1 MRAFVLRRIFV
12 SILVLLTISTLSFML
27 LKASGDLSVTL
38 AGEGGGADYAA
49 FLRKMYGWDRP
60 LPVQYF
66 DWLWRLLKG
75 DLGTS
80 FYYNSPV
87 VGLIVNGM
95 KVTFTLGA
103 ISIGIALVVGVLL
116 GVGAGVWIGSWFD
129 RGVLVVIAVAQAV
142 PIFWVCFLL
151 MLLFG
156 LKLAWLPIAGDDG
169 WVNFIMPS
177 FALAFY
183 AMPAIAR
190 IVRTGMD
197 EALASDYVKTARA
210 KGLREFQVVFGHAL
224 RNTLVPL
231 VAVASV
237 QFGFLLSGSVVVET
251 IFAMHG
257 IGYLTWDAISQN
269 DYPVVQASVMAVSM
283 FYVVLTLLSDFLNMW
298 IDPRIRYD

>member
-1 MRAFVLRRIFV
+1 MRQFVIRRVFV
-12 SILVLLTISTLSFML
+12 SILVLLTISTLSFLL

-38 AGEGGGADYAA
+38 AGEGAGADYAA

-60 LPVQYF
+60 LSVQYI
-66 DWLWRLLKG
+66 DWLWRLLRG

-87 VGLIVNGM
+87 FSLIVGAM
-95 KVTFTLGA
+95 KITFMLGA
-103 ISIGIALVVGVLL
+103 FAIAIALIFGVLL
-116 GVGAGVWIGSWFD
+116 GVGAGVWVGSWFD
-129 RGVLVVIAVAQAV
+129 RTVLLMIVIAQAV
-142 PIFWVCFLL
+142 PIFWLSFLL

-156 LKLAWLPIAGDDG
+156 IKLAWLPISGDGNWTD
-169 WVNFIMPS
+169 FIMPS
-177 FALAFY
+177 LALAFY

-197 EALASDYVKTARA
+197 EALTSDYVKTARA
-210 KGLREFQVVFGHAL
+210 KGLREWQVIFGHAL

-237 QFGFLLSGSVVVET
+237 QFGFVLSGSVVVET

-269 DYPVVQASVMAVSM
+269 DYPVVQASVLAVSM